1 MGAPRGR
8 REFLGLAGAAA
19 LLTVACTR
27 DPSGEVP
34 GAGPVTLAHAFG
46 ETTIPAPPTRVV
58 SAGLTEA
65 DDLLAVGVA
74 PVALT
79 SWFGDPPDGV
89 WPWARDALGAA
100 TPTVLTLDDGI
111 DVAAIAALKPDLIV
125 AVNAGLDADTYD
137 KLSAVAPTLAQSGAD
152 AFFEPWQTQ
161 AAAIGRAVFRSEAM
175 TRAVDAAE
183 KRLSAVA
190 QDNPS
195 FAGTTVALLG
205 GGFTGDTVT
214 ATVGGWRTGFL
225 TAMGFAV
232 PASLAALGGEG
243 HLAEISRDDLASAVD
258 SADVVIWQTR
268 TEEQKT
274 ALLADP
280 AVAALRSTT
289 AERAV
294 FTPTDLAAALAF
306 ASPLSYPVVADQ
318 LPPLLLRAL
327 G

>member
-19 LLTVACTR
+19 LLSVACSR
-27 DPSGEVP
+27 DPSEKARGT
-34 GAGPVTLAHAFG
+34 GPVTLSHTFG
-46 ETTIPAPPTRVV
+46 ETTVPAPPARVV
-58 SAGLTEA
+58 SAGLTEG
-65 DDLLAVGVA
+65 DDLLAVGVV

-79 SWFGDPPDGV
+79 GWFGNPPAGV
-89 WPWARDALGAA
+89 WPWGRDELGAA

-111 DVAAIAALKPDLIV
+111 DVDAIAALKPDLIV
-125 AVNAGLDADTYD
+125 AVDAGLDADTYA

-152 AFFEPWQTQ
+152 AFFEPWKEQ
-161 AAAIGRAVFRSEAM
+161 AGAIGRAVFRSDAM
-175 TRAVDAAE
+175 TRAVDAVE
-183 KRLSAVA
+183 KRFSALA
-190 QDNPS
+190 QANPP
-195 FAGTTVALLG
+195 FAGATVALLD

-214 ATVGGWRTGFL
+214 ATVGGWRTEFL

-232 PASLAALGGEG
+232 PGSLAALGGEG
-243 HLAEISRDDLASAVD
+243 HLAEISRDDLASALD
-258 SADVVIWQTR
+258 SSDVVIWQTR
-268 TEEQKT
+268 TEEQRT